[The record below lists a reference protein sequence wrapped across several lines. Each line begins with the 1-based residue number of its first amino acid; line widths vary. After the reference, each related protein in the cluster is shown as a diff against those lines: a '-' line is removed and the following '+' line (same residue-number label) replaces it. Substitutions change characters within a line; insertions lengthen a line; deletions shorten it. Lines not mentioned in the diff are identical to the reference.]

1 MSLEEDTTI
10 ELDTS
15 LTNAD
20 PLAEPEPTPT
30 DPIATTTSE
39 EPVAT
44 TTPAEST
51 NVLKEENDTLK
62 AKIQEHESTI
72 QQQNTTI
79 QQHESTIQQQ
89 NTTIQQH
96 ESKIQE
102 QKTTIETQQTLMNQH
117 ETTVSS
123 KEQMVLNLNMEKEA
137 LKTENENL
145 QKKIAELNAMIKSL
159 EDKIPKEE
167 EESKQEL
174 TIQERNQIRREKKNS
189 LLNSMTNFS

>member
-1 MSLEEDTTI
+1 MSLEEDTSI

-20 PLAEPEPTPT
+20 PLAEPEPTPE
-30 DPIATTTSE
+30 PEPEPTT
-39 EPVAT
+39 T
-44 TTPAEST
+44 TTPTEST

-72 QQQNTTI
+72 QQQNTKI
-79 QQHESTIQQQ
+79 QEHEITIQQQ
-89 NTTIQQH
+89 NTKIQEH
-96 ESKIQE
+96 ESTIQE